1 MRDLY
6 QAVLLWMV
14 VFYFLLG
21 PLQVP
26 LLLLLLHHLR
36 FLAGLDVD
44 MVEEVDEDGDGW

>member
-1 MRDLY
+1 MRELY

-26 LLLLLLHHLR
+26 LLLLHHLR
-36 FLAGLDVD
+36 VLAGLDVD

>member
-1 MRDLY
+1 MRELY

-26 LLLLLLHHLR
+26 LLLHHLR
-36 FLAGLDVD
+36 VLAGLDVD